1 MNAERKKTI
10 QDTWRIFAPNFPFE
24 YGFLDDTFGR
34 LYQTETR
41 MGRIFSY
48 LTLLAV
54 FISCLGLFGLAAYTA
69 ELRTKEIGIRKVF
82 GATTSRI
89 VFIMSGT
96 YSRWI
101 LVANIIAWPTA
112 YFFTNK
118 WLQGFAYRTSLTLFT
133 FVQAAILSLVVALL
147 TVSYQSVKAAAANPI
162 DSLRYE

>member
-1 MNAERKKTI
+1 
-10 QDTWRIFAPNFPFE
+10 
-24 YGFLDDTFGR
+24 
-34 LYQTETR
+34 

-48 LTLLAV
+48 FTFLAI

-89 VFIMSGT
+89 VFMMSGA
-96 YSRWI
+96 YSRWV

-112 YFFTNK
+112 YFFANK

-133 FVQAAILSLVVALL
+133 FVLAAILSLVVALS
-147 TVSYQSVKAAAANPI
+147 TVSYQSIKAAAANPI